1 VTEPPVRRPYHGDTR
16 SAVPPLEE
24 IRPAVQR
31 EWQHARRTRVLD
43 EAYRRMR
50 ERYDVV
56 VETDSKP

>member
-1 VTEPPVRRPYHGDTR
+1 
-16 SAVPPLEE
+16 VPPLEE
-24 IRPAVQR
+24 IRPAVER